1 MDRECPLCCAS
12 RTQCGHSARSKKGA
26 AFGPNDHLVGMRG
39 ECRAS
44 SVSAGRAGGI
54 PRRQLPVACAII
66 VQNATIAV
74 RGIVR
79 AHAAAFAV
87 PRKLELPMMLPIRI
101 LQLCPVALESKCSM
115 ILRDKN
121 SPGDRVCLRVCLEFN
136 F

>member
-54 PRRQLPVACAII
+54 PRRQLAVACAHHR
-66 VQNATIAV
+66 AERDD
-74 RGIVR
+74 RGPGHSSRSRRGVCR
-79 AHAAAFAV
+79 APEIGTPYDVTHTHFAIV
-87 PRKLELPMMLPIRI
+87 PRSAGI
-101 LQLCPVALESKCSM
+101 
-115 ILRDKN
+115 
-121 SPGDRVCLRVCLEFN
+121 
-136 F
+136 